1 MLETQ
6 KEEANENLKAESV
19 QRLGG
24 DTYALAFKA
33 NNWRC
38 MQAMG
43 INKDE
48 TFKALQS
55 AIMVF
60 FIQLSMISFVAYV
73 II

>member
-38 MQAMG
+38 M
-43 INKDE
+43 
-48 TFKALQS
+48 
-55 AIMVF
+55 
-60 FIQLSMISFVAYV
+60 
-73 II
+73 